1 MQEKGKKALE
11 CYNIRVKQIREDV
24 KTIEFEQL
32 LDAVADGITVQ
43 DTTGKVVCAN
53 NAAAKIIGF
62 SSAKA
67 LIKTP
72 PHKILDKFVLTDIS
86 GKPFPIENLPGRV
99 ALGGKESERVIIGF
113 RKKGSKE
120 VRWSVLQ
127 ARPIFDK
134 DGNIQW
140 AVNLFHEVT
149 DLQKTTETL
158 LFQNA
163 LLEAEN
169 SASQD
174 GKLIISE
181 KGRTLSFN
189 KKYLEIWDITSDQ
202 IRDKTE
208 RQRLNLLKHKVKR
221 PKKFMAYVQQINAN
235 PKKSSYDEVELLD
248 GRWIERYTT
257 PLTGPHREHYG
268 RIWFARD
275 ITERKKEARRSE
287 IFLSVASHELKT
299 PLASIKAY
307 LHLIESEI
315 KGNKMPIISQYVE
328 KIDTQ
333 TTHLHRLI
341 KTLLDLTTIR
351 ANRLELNKEV
361 FDFDEFI
368 SSEIKDLQLVTK
380 HKIILKG
387 SAKTSIVADRVR
399 LNEVFSNLIK
409 NAVKYSPDSNKVIVK
424 VLSSKS
430 NIIVHAKDFGLG
442 IPQKNLSRIF
452 ELFYREST
460 NEGITGFGVGLYISN
475 EIIKR
480 HRGTISVI
488 SKKDKG
494 STFTVELP
502 LYVE

>member
-1 MQEKGKKALE
+1 
-11 CYNIRVKQIREDV
+11 VKHKNEDV

-32 LDAVADGITVQ
+32 LDAIADGITVQ
-43 DTTGKVVCAN
+43 DTKGKVIYAN
-53 NAAAKIIGF
+53 NAAAQIFGF

-72 PHKILDKFVLTDIS
+72 LSRMLKKFVLTDSI
-86 GKPFPIENLPGRV
+86 GKPFSIENLPGRV
-99 ALGGKESERVIIGF
+99 AMEGKESERVVIGF
-113 RKKGSKE
+113 RKKGTKE

-127 ARPIFDK
+127 ARPIFNK
-134 DGNIQW
+134 EGKVQW

-169 SASQD
+169 SAAQD

-189 KKYLEIWDITSDQ
+189 KKYLEIWDITANQ
-202 IRDKTE
+202 IRNKTE
-208 RQRLNLLKHKVKR
+208 RQRLNVLKNKVKR

-341 KTLLDLTTIR
+341 KT
-351 ANRLELNKEV
+351 
-361 FDFDEFI
+361 
-368 SSEIKDLQLVTK
+368 
-380 HKIILKG
+380 
-387 SAKTSIVADRVR
+387 
-399 LNEVFSNLIK
+399 
-409 NAVKYSPDSNKVIVK
+409 
-424 VLSSKS
+424 
-430 NIIVHAKDFGLG
+430 
-442 IPQKNLSRIF
+442 
-452 ELFYREST
+452 
-460 NEGITGFGVGLYISN
+460 
-475 EIIKR
+475 
-480 HRGTISVI
+480 
-488 SKKDKG
+488 
-494 STFTVELP
+494 P
-502 LYVE
+502 LY